1 MRGDQPRVFAEHGA
15 QVRRT
20 PHIKR
25 PFRMRRFPR
34 DTSVAPVSRL
44 AHGRD
49 ARATAAHRRI
59 RVFRRKKPALRARQL
74 RPYVV
79 EDIPRHPRE
88 PFVAR
93 RLLGLKAVDRDLRLI
108 VEHLLEVRHEPRLI
122 HRIAMI
128 PATHVIV
135 DAATRH
141 RPQRRRRQPHRLRA
155 HLTRHALNRRDAK
168 QKI

>member
-34 DTSVAPVSRL
+34 DTSVAPVFRI

-59 RVFRRKKPALRARQL
+59 RVFRRKKTALRARQL
-74 RPYVV
+74 RPHVV

-88 PFVAR
+88 AFVAR

-108 VEHLLEVRHEPRLI
+108 VEHLLKVRHEPRLI

-128 PATHVIV
+128 PTTHVIM
-135 DAATRH
+135 DAAARH

-155 HLTRHALNRRDAK
+155 HLTRDALDRRDAK
-168 QKI
+168 